1 MDIEKLAKMLDGL
14 GHPLRLKIVGL
25 LARENRA
32 MYLNEIANGLG
43 INRALAKV
51 HLKKLEAA
59 GIVKSKV
66 VLDEERGKAL
76 RFYELVPFDLHL
88 SPEILEEVVE

>member
-1 MDIEKLAKMLDGL
+1 MNAEELAKILDGL
-14 GHPLRLKIVGL
+14 GHPLRLKIVSL

-51 HLKKLEAA
+51 HLKKLETA

-88 SPEILEEVVE
+88 SPEILREVIE

>member
-1 MDIEKLAKMLDGL
+1 MSAEELARVLNGL
-14 GHPLRLKIVGL
+14 GHPVRLRIVAL
-25 LARENRA
+25 LARENRP

-59 GIVKSKV
+59 GIVRSKI

-76 RFYELVPFDLHL
+76 RFYELLLFDVHI
-88 SPEILEEVVE
+88 SPDTLKEVVE

>member
-1 MDIEKLAKMLDGL
+1 MNTEKLAKMLDGL
-14 GHPLRLKIVGL
+14 GHPLRVKIVAL

-43 INRALAKV
+43 ISRALAKV

-66 VLDEERGKAL
+66 ILDEEKGKAL
-76 RFYELVPFDLHL
+76 RFYELMPFEIHL
-88 SPEILEEVVE
+88 SPEILKEVVE

>member
-1 MDIEKLAKMLDGL
+1 MDAEELARILNGL
-14 GHPLRLKIVGL
+14 GHPLRLRIVAL

-59 GIVKSKV
+59 GVVKSRV
-66 VLDEERGKAL
+66 VLDKDRGKAL
-76 RFYELVPFDLHL
+76 RFYELVPFDVHI
-88 SPEILEEVVE
+88 SPDILKEVVE